1 MTKTVSV
8 ADGVKALKQ
17 GQVIAYPTEA
27 VFGLGCDPWNADA
40 VITLLDLKRRSI
52 EKGFIL
58 VASSFDQ
65 VEPLLEPLSEKAQA
79 SIFPTWPGPVT
90 WLCPARSDVPRCLTG
105 NHQTL
110 AVRVSA
116 HPVVQALCEAYEGP
130 IISTSANVSDHPP
143 PRSVNDV
150 AIQFHEQ
157 VSVIVEG
164 ECGDSDSPTGIRDG
178 ASGDYIRL

>member
-1 MTKTVSV
+1 MIKTVSV
-8 ADGVKALKQ
+8 ADGVEALQQ
-17 GQVIAYPTEA
+17 GEVIAYPTEA

-40 VITLLDLKRRSI
+40 VIALLDLKRRSI

-79 SIFPTWPGPVT
+79 SILPTWPGPVT

-116 HPVVQALCEAYEGP
+116 HPVVKALCEVYEGP
-130 IISTSANVSDHPP
+130 IVSTSANISNHPP
-143 PRSVNDV
+143 ARSANDV
-150 AIQFHEQ
+150 AIQFHKQ
-157 VSVIVEG
+157 VDVIVEG
-164 ECGDSDSPTGIRDG
+164 KCGDSDSPTVIRDAVTG
-178 ASGDYIRL
+178 EYIRH